1 MKDVYISV
9 ADIPTY
15 MQEKY
20 FKNKDMISIDD
31 ILWAFEDLD
40 SDYENLK
47 EEYED
52 FKKDVEDNYRVL
64 SPSEMYGIDDQD
76 FLDERIVGR

>member
-1 MKDVYISV
+1 MIFS
-9 ADIPTY
+9 
-15 MQEKY
+15 
-20 FKNKDMISIDD
+20 ISIDD

>member
-9 ADIPTY
+9 ADLPTY
-15 MQEKY
+15 IEEKF

-31 ILWAFEDLD
+31 LAWALEDLYD
-40 SDYENLK
+40 DYEKLQ
-47 EEYED
+47 EEYDD

-76 FLDERIVGR
+76 FLDERIIGR